1 MPLAPLTRTLEARI
15 PQRLSEGRSRIGP
28 GGTVTYSVNRGPL
41 SVSVSRTALVIEAPV
56 RARAEACR
64 GDACYASCEPEA
76 VVAAEVPLLLS
87 PDYRF
92 RATSV
97 SLRFT
102 RPCKVRAL
110 GGLLTVDITPTLEA
124 QLRPELRRIASE
136 IDGQLPELATRI
148 AEAWSELSAP
158 RELPLGGCF
167 VLQPV
172 GVVQGP
178 FTPSADTLG
187 ARFAVL
193 AYPELRASCGARPP
207 VVPLPRLQTDA
218 ALPEEGAV
226 RLGMVTSLASV
237 ARGFEAAGALQAS
250 GKRFRVARAEVEAR
264 GSDVEAQLA
273 LTGDVC
279 GEVAMAAGFDYSGD
293 GRFVRLTGAELW
305 PGERERITSA
315 TLEPAALA
323 QALAAAPRVSPLL
336 SMQALRDAAPPL
348 AAGLSRPTLEVRA
361 VVSSA
366 RAAGARA
373 RGEEL
378 VTFVEARGALW
389 LKAAENPWPATLY

>member
-1 MPLAPLTRTLEARI
+1 MLEARV
-15 PQRLSEGRSRIGP
+15 PQRLTDGRVHIGP
-28 GGTVTYSVNRGPL
+28 GGTVTYSVRRGPL
-41 SVSVSRTALVIEAPV
+41 SVSVSHTALMIEAPV
-56 RARAEACR
+56 HASAEACR
-64 GDACYASCEPEA
+64 GDACYASCQPEA
-76 VVAAEVPLLLS
+76 VVVAEVPLMLS

-110 GGLLTVDITPTLEA
+110 GGLLTVDLTPTLEA
-124 QLRPELRRIASE
+124 QLRPELQRVESE

-148 AEAWSELSAP
+148 AAAWSELSAT

-178 FTPSADTLG
+178 FTPSADTLD

-193 AYPELRASCGARPP
+193 AYPELRASCGAPP
-207 VVPLPRLQTDA
+207 SMVPLPLLQTDA
-218 ALPEEGAV
+218 ALPEEGVV

-237 ARGFEAAGALQAS
+237 ARAFEAAESRQAS
-250 GKRFRVARAEVEAR
+250 GKRFRVAHAEVTSQ

-279 GEVAMAAGFDYSGD
+279 GEVGVAAHFDYSGD
-293 GRFVRLTGAELW
+293 GQLIRLAGAELP
-305 PGERERITSA
+305 PGERERINA
-315 TLEPAALA
+315 AELEPAALT
-323 QALAAAPRVSPLL
+323 QALATAPRIRPLL
-336 SMQALRDAAPPL
+336 SVQALRDAAPPL
-348 AAGLSRPTLEVRA
+348 AAKLSQPALEVRA

-366 RAAGARA
+366 RAGGALA
-373 RGEEL
+373 RDEEL

-389 LKAAENPWPATLY
+389 LKADAQALMTRNAPLPERVLR